1 MTTLITLFA
10 IGFLAQEPAA
20 APAQAPAASD
30 AAVKTDAAAST
41 DVVAQLAKELGITS
55 AQAEGATGAMLGLA
69 KTKLPAADFGKV
81 AATVPNADALIKA
94 APAVSEKASAAAMAG
109 SLLGAGGMTSLAS
122 SFAKLALKPETIA
135 KLAPT
140 LVKLVGVKGGAAT
153 GALLAG
159 ALK

>member
-1 MTTLITLFA
+1 MTTLVALFA
-10 IGFLAQEPAA
+10 VAFLSAQEPAPP
-20 APAQAPAASD
+20 APAQAPAD
-30 AAVKTDAAAST
+30 AVKTDDAAPST

-69 KTKLPAADFGKV
+69 KTKLPAGDFGKV
-81 AATVPNADALIKA
+81 AATIPNADALIKG
-94 APAVSEKASAAAMAG
+94 APAVSEKATAASAAA

-140 LVKLVGVKGGAAT
+140 LVKLVGAKGGAGV
-153 GALLAG
+153 GALLAS